1 MDKVQEKI
9 QAIKDMVHSYKYDP
23 DFEETKGSLED
34 LQIDWLIAQLKEAE
48 RIQISMEQKLVE
60 NGKRIMGLIE
70 EKAILEDSLPTVLK
84 VKGGKPTKIAY
95 NGSEYTRVHPMT
107 AKGVR

>member
-1 MDKVQEKI
+1 MDKLKQIQEVI
-9 QAIKDMVHSYKYDP
+9 HRYKYDP
-23 DFEETKGSLED
+23 DFEEAKGILED

-70 EKAILEDSLPTVLK
+70 ENAVLEGSLPIVLK
-84 VKGGKPTKIAY
+84 EKSGYLTKLAYKGNEYTIIHPTK
-95 NGSEYTRVHPMT
+95 R
-107 AKGVR
+107 R

>member
-34 LQIDWLIAQLKEAE
+34 LQIDWLIKELQTTIEVKDTLADALKGAFE
-48 RIQISMEQKLVE
+48 R
-60 NGKRIMGLIE
+60 
-70 EKAILEDSLPTVLK
+70 LPKELK
-84 VKGGKPTKIAY
+84 VKSGYVTKIAY
-95 NGSEYTRVHPMT
+95 KGNEYTIIHPT
-107 AKGVR
+107 KRR